1 MKTPLRILVAV
12 LCAALIVCM
21 PFILSS
27 PSLLND
33 AQEAYL
39 EDREDEEEGEE
50 LDFGRLFFSGAI
62 AEEEFSMEDEDVEDL
77 FSNPGK
83 KVIPEEWALGWDFS
97 IPPAPDPDKF
107 TENGYE
113 DRSISVRIEERKM
126 KDSIIHVAFVDI
138 ASPTQ
143 LRTATVAGV
152 GSQRTNYMKAISDV
166 NNAVIAMNGD
176 LFVEVPDKKTFEF
189 RMTEVVTYKKKRN
202 RTNKLRD
209 ALVIDKNGDF
219 HLFVKS
225 QGLSDYTKAH
235 GNEIVNAFMF
245 GPALVQDG
253 EIVKTDTEYAYAPNS
268 QDARSAIGQT
278 GALSYAMVIVEGRG
292 DRTKSKGVTHEE
304 LAEIMYE
311 LGCIQAY
318 NLDGGNTAEMLMTG
332 SDSANPMIHL
342 KGDQESSKYRT
353 HSDIIYFA
361 TAVPEGERE

>member
-12 LCAALIVCM
+12 LCAALIACM

-166 NNAVIAMNGD
+166 
-176 LFVEVPDKKTFEF
+176 
-189 RMTEVVTYKKKRN
+189 
-202 RTNKLRD
+202 
-209 ALVIDKNGDF
+209 
-219 HLFVKS
+219 
-225 QGLSDYTKAH
+225 
-235 GNEIVNAFMF
+235 
-245 GPALVQDG
+245 
-253 EIVKTDTEYAYAPNS
+253 
-268 QDARSAIGQT
+268 
-278 GALSYAMVIVEGRG
+278 
-292 DRTKSKGVTHEE
+292 
-304 LAEIMYE
+304 
-311 LGCIQAY
+311 
-318 NLDGGNTAEMLMTG
+318 
-332 SDSANPMIHL
+332 
-342 KGDQESSKYRT
+342 
-353 HSDIIYFA
+353 
-361 TAVPEGERE
+361 